1 MAFQQLSSSSD
12 MEALPDEHP
21 VLCSWLEA
29 DDISQT
35 LITSWQTATTGFD
48 LDFDNYRTRSTSRL
62 AGSPT
67 KRRRLRLREQ
77 LSRECAG
84 RLGWNLH
91 GKTARS
97 ARSTK

>member
-1 MAFQQLSSSSD
+1 

-48 LDFDNYRTRSTSRL
+48 LDFDNYFCHYFDARL
-62 AGSPT
+62 PSEVGRAGLGMSPT
-67 KRRRLRLREQ
+67 
-77 LSRECAG
+77 
-84 RLGWNLH
+84 
-91 GKTARS
+91 ARCGCC
-97 ARSTK
+97 RPRCPDLT